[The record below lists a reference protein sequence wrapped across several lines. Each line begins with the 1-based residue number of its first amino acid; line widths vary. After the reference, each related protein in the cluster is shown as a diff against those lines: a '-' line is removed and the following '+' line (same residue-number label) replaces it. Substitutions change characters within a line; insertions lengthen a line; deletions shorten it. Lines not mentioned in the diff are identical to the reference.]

1 MPLVENLLLALQ
13 DGDDGGLYL
22 AERAFLPASS
32 APVPSLSEG
41 EDAHNR
47 LRERQKWDV
56 HAHSFLQYFLSP
68 HTVPSMVPGIEQ
80 TVEKTGKSRNPNS

>member
-1 MPLVENLLLALQ
+1 MALQ